1 MASMH
6 RKVSFYFLSQE
17 RTDESKKKHAVDN
30 NGIEENFKGI
40 YSKMSVLK
48 DNNRATK
55 VMNSNVNF
63 VVEVIEYNSEGH
75 YAFIKIGQ
83 QNHANTASLRD
94 QNTLEATSVP
104 MSPTQKLEL
113 FTYCYID
120 FTTSIVSYISLN
132 GAPRIGA
139 LRALLDQYL
148 LKDFHISSSL
158 SAIMSSDIIEML
170 QKKRIS
176 KLTVSVAVPSDDV
189 LSTRI
194 GVDRNTFDELQFIR
208 KRNISYTL
216 SAQRL
221 KNMFNTPG
229 VLGKVVARLK
239 EQHGTDLK
247 SLKVNAK
254 GDGEDTQ
261 VYDLLQYSLTKK
273 VAFDVE
279 DISLLTTTDFMNT
292 LVNSYRATKPDLI
305 RYIPSQQ

>member
-48 DNNRATK
+48 DHNRATK

>member
-17 RTDESKKKHAVDN
+17 RTDEGKKKHAVDN

-48 DNNRATK
+48 DHNRATK
-55 VMNSNVNF
+55 VMNSNVTF

>member
-17 RTDESKKKHAVDN
+17 RTDEDKKKYAVDN
-30 NGIEENFKGI
+30 TGVEDNFKDI
-40 YSKMSVLK
+40 YGKMSVLK
-48 DNNRATK
+48 DKSRAVKIT
-55 VMNSNVNF
+55 NSNVYF
-63 VVEVIEYNSEGH
+63 VVEVIKYDPDEH

-104 MSPTQKLEL
+104 MNPTQKLEL

-120 FTTSIVSYISLN
+120 FTTCIVSYISLN

-139 LRALLDQYL
+139 LRALFDHYL
-148 LKDFHISSSL
+148 LKDFHTSSSL

-170 QKKRIS
+170 KKKRVS
-176 KLTVSVAVPSDDV
+176 KLSVSVAVPSDDI
-189 LSTRI
+189 LSSRI
-194 GVDRNTFDELQFIR
+194 GVNKNTFDELQFIK
-208 KRNISYTL
+208 KRDISYTL

-229 VLGKVVARLK
+229 VLGKVVAALK
-239 EQHGTDLK
+239 EEHGKDLK

-254 GDGEDTQ
+254 GDGEDSQ
-261 VYDLLQYSLTKK
+261 VYDLLQHSLTKK
-273 VAFDVE
+273 VAFDVD
-279 DISLLTTTDFMNT
+279 DISLLTTTDFMNA
-292 LVNSYRATKPDLI
+292 LVNSYRVSKPDLI
-305 RYIPSQQ
+305 KYIPSQQ

>member
-48 DNNRATK
+48 YHNRATK

>member
-17 RTDESKKKHAVDN
+17 RTDESKKKHAIDN

-48 DNNRATK
+48 DDNRATK

-63 VVEVIEYNSEGH
+63 VVEVIEYSSEGH

-132 GAPRIGA
+132 GAPRIGT
-139 LRALLDQYL
+139 LRALFDQYL
-148 LKDFHISSSL
+148 LRDFHISSSL

-170 QKKRIS
+170 QKKRVS

-189 LSTRI
+189 LSARI
-194 GVDRNTFDELQFIR
+194 GVDRSTFDELQFIK

-254 GDGEDTQ
+254 GDGEDSQ
-261 VYDLLQYSLTKK
+261 VYDLLQHSLTKK

-305 RYIPSQQ
+305 KYIPSQR

>member
-1 MASMH
+1 MAFMH

-17 RTDESKKKHAVDN
+17 RTDESKKKHAIDN

-63 VVEVIEYNSEGH
+63 VVEVIEYSSEGH

-139 LRALLDQYL
+139 LRALFDQYL
-148 LKDFHISSSL
+148 LKDFHVSSSL
-158 SAIMSSDIIEML
+158 CAIMSSDIIEML
-170 QKKRIS
+170 QKKRVS

-194 GVDRNTFDELQFIR
+194 GVDRSTFDELQFIK

-254 GDGEDTQ
+254 GDGEDSQ
-261 VYDLLQYSLTKK
+261 VYDLLQHSLTKK

-305 RYIPSQQ
+305 KYIPSQQ